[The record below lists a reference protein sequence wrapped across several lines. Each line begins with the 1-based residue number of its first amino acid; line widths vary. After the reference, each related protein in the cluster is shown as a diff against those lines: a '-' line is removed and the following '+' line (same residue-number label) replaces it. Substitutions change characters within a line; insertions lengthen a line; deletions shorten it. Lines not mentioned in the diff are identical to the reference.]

1 MSNRPEESQAVAA
14 RRSRQRTDMQRDMVI
29 EYFQK
34 TGSVRDIEAA
44 FNQFVAP
51 GMRHML
57 FGGTPGH
64 DAEGNRLDGEA

>member
-1 MSNRPEESQAVAA
+1 MSNRPESQAEPA